1 MRRSD
6 TGQMRS
12 LMSFVRISPRSRV
25 PGVPRVPRVP
35 GVLGFVVM
43 VVVSAGAQTTP
54 DLSGEWVMASLDAA
68 VDVPRELHVTV
79 RTESGSQVMRV
90 ERRGLSGTRSTEHRI
105 GIEGG
110 FVTGTRQTR
119 SSARWIGQQLVI
131 REGSY
136 AGPLGENAP
145 FTESEEVWSLDSS
158 GRLEV
163 RLTTRR
169 QNVEPKTV
177 QTFYRRR

>member
-1 MRRSD
+1 
-6 TGQMRS
+6 
-12 LMSFVRISPRSRV
+12 V
-25 PGVPRVPRVP
+25 PAVLE
-35 GVLGFVVM
+35 VLGLVVM
-43 VVVSAGAQTTP
+43 TVLTAGAQTTP
-54 DLSGEWVMASLDAA
+54 DFSGDWVMASLDAA
-68 VDVPRELHVTV
+68 VDVPRELRVTV
-79 RTESGSQVMRV
+79 RTESGFQVMRV
-90 ERRGLSGTRSTEHRI
+90 ERRGLDGARTTEHRI
-105 GIEGG
+105 GIQGG

-119 SSARWIGQQLVI
+119 SSSRWIGQQLVI

-136 AGPLGENAP
+136 EAPLGEQAP

-169 QNVEPKTV
+169 QNVEPRTV